1 MYIKTSSY
9 FQKESY
15 YRMSKTFLYFQKESY
30 YRMLKTFG
38 ETFLYFQKE
47 LYYRSEG
54 FVHTIRRS
62 EGNVHNDLLTISEG
76 IILYIRRNYT

>member
-15 YRMSKTFLYFQKESY
+15 YRI
-30 YRMLKTFG
+30 LK
-38 ETFLYFQKE
+38 TFLYFQKE

-54 FVHTIRRS
+54 FVHTIRRA
-62 EGNVHNDLLTISEG
+62 EGNIPNDLLIISEG
-76 IILYIRRNYT
+76 IIL

>member
-15 YRMSKTFLYFQKESY
+15 YRILKTILYFQKD
-30 YRMLKTFG
+30 
-38 ETFLYFQKE
+38 

-54 FVHTIRRS
+54 FVHAMRWS
-62 EGNVHNDLLTISEG
+62 EGNIPKDLLKISEG
-76 IILYIRRNYT
+76 FIL